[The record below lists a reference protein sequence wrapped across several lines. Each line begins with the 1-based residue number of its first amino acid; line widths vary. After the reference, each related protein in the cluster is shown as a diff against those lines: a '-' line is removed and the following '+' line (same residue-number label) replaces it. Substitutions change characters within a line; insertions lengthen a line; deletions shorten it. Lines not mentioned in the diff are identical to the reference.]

1 MIISHFARLNSIFW
15 IKGFIKLSEWQRR
28 KERGKREIVGGE
40 KKLRKGILRYL
51 VWLYYEL
58 ILLVLRKFN
67 YTQDSTCL
75 CVCVCVFLGS
85 GNTIVCEDRLLLPQH
100 PPRRHQTE
108 LRPEWQSECRF
119 HVNDQRAWW
128 LCVPTTKGF
137 TVPMMSGERELSGR
151 AREKKGGSS
160 RQGLCRNER
169 RSEGGRERR
178 GN

>member
-58 ILLVLRKFN
+58 ILWVLRKFN

-75 CVCVCVFLGS
+75 CVCVCFWEAGTRLCVRTDCSSLSIHRADTRQSSVQNGSQNVGSMWTIKELGGSVF
-85 GNTIVCEDRLLLPQH
+85 Q
-100 PPRRHQTE
+100 PPRD
-108 LRPEWQSECRF
+108 LLSP
-119 HVNDQRAWW
+119 WW
-128 LCVPTTKGF
+128 V
-137 TVPMMSGERELSGR
+137 
-151 AREKKGGSS
+151 
-160 RQGLCRNER
+160 
-169 RSEGGRERR
+169 GRE
-178 GN
+178 N